1 MFRRLTFLCSVTLA
15 LAASGA
21 QAQVNYDTVQVRS
34 IQLAR
39 GVYMLTGSGGNMGLS
54 VGDDAAF
61 LVDDQFAPLTPKILA
76 AIAAITPKPVRF
88 VVNTHWHFDH
98 SGGNENLG
106 KTGALL
112 IAHDNVRRR
121 MSTGLFIKA
130 LNNQQPPAPK
140 GALPMVTFTETVTFH
155 INGDSLVATHVPPAH
170 TDGDAIVRFIK
181 ANVVHMGDVF
191 HNAGLPFV
199 DRSSGGSIDGV
210 IATADMVLGMSD
222 AQTKII
228 PGHGPLADRA
238 RLKAWRDALFT
249 LREQMRAEIIAGKTV
264 DQVLAANMSA
274 AYAKEWPGGH
284 ERFIR
289 TLYEEL
295 SGR

>member
-1 MFRRLTFLCSVTLA
+1 MTRRLTLVCCAA
-15 LAASGA
+15 LAVVASVA
-21 QAQVNYDTVQVRS
+21 RAQVNYDTVQVRS
-34 IQLAR
+34 FQLAR
-39 GVYMLTGSGGNMGLS
+39 GVYMITGSGGNMGLS

-76 AIAAITPKPVRF
+76 VIAAITPKPVRF

-98 SGGNENLG
+98 TGGNENLG
-106 KTGALL
+106 KAGALL

-130 LNNQQPPAPK
+130 LNSLQPPAAK

-170 TDGDAIVRFIK
+170 TDGDAIVRFVK
-181 ANVVHMGDVF
+181 ANVIHMGDVF
-191 HNAGLPFV
+191 HNSGLPFV

-210 IATADMVLGMSD
+210 IATADIALGMSD

-249 LREQMRAEIIAGKTV
+249 LRERMRAEIAGGKTV
-264 DQVLAANMSA
+264 EQVLAANMGA
-274 AYAKEWPGGH
+274 AYAKDWPAGH

>member
-1 MFRRLTFLCSVTLA
+1 MHRHLQLFAIAGLA
-15 LAASGA
+15 LVALPLG
-21 QAQVNYDTVQVRS
+21 AQVNYDTVQVRS
-34 IQLAR
+34 MQLAR
-39 GVYMLTGSGGNMGLS
+39 SVYMLTGSGGNMGLS

-98 SGGNENLG
+98 TGGNENLG

-155 INGDSLVATHVPPAH
+155 INGDSLIATHVPPAH
-170 TDGDAIVRFIK
+170 TDGDAVVRFVK
-181 ANVVHMGDVF
+181 ANVIHMGDVF

-199 DRSSGGSIDGV
+199 DRSSGGSIEGV
-210 IATADMVLGMSD
+210 ITTADMVLGMAD

-238 RLKAWRDALFT
+238 RLKAWRDALFS
-249 LREQMRAEIIAGKTV
+249 LRERMRAEIAASKTIE
-264 DQVLAANMSA
+264 QVLAANLSA
-274 AYAKEWPGGH
+274 EYAKDWPGGH

>member
-15 LAASGA
+15 LAASSA

-39 GVYMLTGSGGNMGLS
+39 GVYMLTGSGGNMGIS

-170 TDGDAIVRFIK
+170 TDGDAVVRFIK
-181 ANVVHMGDVF
+181 ANVIHMGDVF

-238 RLKAWRDALFT
+238 RLKAWRDALFS